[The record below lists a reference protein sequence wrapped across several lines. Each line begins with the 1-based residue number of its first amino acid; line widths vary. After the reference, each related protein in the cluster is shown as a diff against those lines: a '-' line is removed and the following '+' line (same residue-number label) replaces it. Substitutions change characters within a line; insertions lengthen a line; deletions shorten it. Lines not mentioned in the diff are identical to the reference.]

1 MAVTITAAELAR
13 RIAGAAADDAATA
26 EQLLNVA
33 RARVEDYAP
42 SAPEAVQNEAVV
54 RFAGYLSQADFGTV
68 RREEVGPRSVEYPT
82 NHANAWHNSGAAMLL
97 TRWARR
103 RAGTI

>member
-1 MAVTITAAELAR
+1 MTLTAAELQP
-13 RIAGAAADDAATA
+13 RIAGAAANDLATA

-33 RARVEDYAP
+33 RARVDDYAP
-42 SAPEAVQNEAVV
+42 TAPDAVANEAVV

-68 RREEVGPRSVEYPT
+68 RREEIGPRSVEYQT
-82 NHANAWHNSGAAMLL
+82 NHANAWRNCGAAMLL